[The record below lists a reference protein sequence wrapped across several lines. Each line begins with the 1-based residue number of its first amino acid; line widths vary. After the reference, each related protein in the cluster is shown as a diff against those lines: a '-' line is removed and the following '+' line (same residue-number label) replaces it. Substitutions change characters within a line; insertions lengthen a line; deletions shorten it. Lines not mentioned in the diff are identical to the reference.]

1 MTSILDRLKR
11 WFGASGTTPIAPVDP
26 SQKCIIEWAN
36 IPAGTFMM
44 GSPTSEANR
53 DINETQHQVSLSA
66 FKMSKYELSIG
77 QFKVFID
84 STGYVTD
91 ADKGTG
97 GVYGSFIKTGIELVD
112 KAGVNWKCDE
122 NGNLRPATEYN
133 FPVIHVSWNDAKA
146 FADWMGC
153 RLPTEAE
160 WEYAC
165 RAGTTT
171 PFNVG
176 NNLLTS
182 QANYNGNHPY
192 SNNAKGEYRGK
203 TMPVGSFAPNAWGL
217 HDMHGNIWEWC
228 NDWYGDYSV
237 EVQSN
242 PKGPATG
249 SFRVGRGGSWNYLAQ
264 YCRSAARSAE
274 SQGGRNFTIGFRL
287 VSPGKRWRMSTS

>member
-1 MTSILDRLKR
+1 MTSILDKLKR
-11 WFGASGTTPIAPVDP
+11 WFRSSSSTPISLTGP
-26 SQKCIIEWAN
+26 SRKPTIEWAN

-44 GSPTSEANR
+44 GSPTSEVNR
-53 DINETQHQVSLSA
+53 DINETQHRVTLSA
-66 FKMSKYELSIG
+66 FKISKFEITIG

-97 GVYGSFIKTGIELVD
+97 GVYGSFILTDTELVD

-122 NGNLRPATEYN
+122 KGNLRPATEYN
-133 FPVIHVSWNDAKA
+133 HPVIHVSWNDAKA
-146 FADWMGC
+146 FAEWKGC

-171 PFNVG
+171 PFNKG
-176 NNLLTS
+176 NNLTTS
-182 QANYNGNHPY
+182 EANYDGNYPY

-203 TMPVGSFAPNAWGL
+203 TLPVGSFAPNAWGL

-228 NDWYGDYSV
+228 SDWYGDYSTDT
-237 EVQSN
+237 QTN
-242 PKGPATG
+242 PQGPATG
-249 SFRVGRGGSWNYLAQ
+249 SLRVGRGGGWNYLAK
-264 YCRSAARSAE
+264 YCRSAARSADG
-274 SQGGRNFTIGFRL
+274 QGDRNFTIGFRL
-287 VSPGKRWRMSTS
+287 VSPKLRM